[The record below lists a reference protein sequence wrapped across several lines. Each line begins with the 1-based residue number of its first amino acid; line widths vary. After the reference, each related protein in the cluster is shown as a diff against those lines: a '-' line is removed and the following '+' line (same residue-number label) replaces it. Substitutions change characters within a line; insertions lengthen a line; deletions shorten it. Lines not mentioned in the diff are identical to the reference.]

1 MATLRELIIKISANS
16 QSFQSEIQRAS
27 RMGSEY
33 YRTLQNGGRQAAA
46 VAREQRR
53 ALAELNSQLTE
64 IRASAAGTAGVFAGA
79 FATGHLISL
88 ADEWSSVN
96 ARLKQASQSSDEFS
110 SSQKVLMDI
119 SQRTGTAF
127 SDNAALFARSA
138 ASMREYGYSADDVLK
153 VTEAIST
160 GLKISGAS
168 TAEAGS
174 VITQFS
180 QALAQGVLR
189 GEEFNSVNES
199 GDRIVRALAAGM
211 GVARKDLKAMADDGK
226 LTADKVVPALIS
238 QLGVLRDEYAAMPE
252 TVSDGITKVENAFM
266 AWVGGANEA
275 SGATKTLSGV
285 LNGVAGNIDN
295 VATAAGAL
303 VAVGVARY
311 FGNMA
316 SGAVSA
322 TAGLVTAARNEV
334 ALAEAQLRGTQIATA
349 RARAAVYRAQQAV
362 AAARGTE
369 MQIAAEARLA
379 ATQERLNRNIA
390 ARTAA
395 QNALNSTTAV
405 GSRLMTGALGLVG
418 GVPGLVMLGAAAWY
432 TLYQNQE
439 PARESARQ
447 YALTIDEI
455 AHKTPSM
462 SLPEASDNEGRTRAA
477 LAEQNRLIDEQA
489 SRVKSLQEKIAG
501 YQYVLANPGWTTGDG
516 FMINHLTSV
525 QEKIAGYQYVLAN
538 PGWTTGD
545 GFMINHLTSV
555 KTVTEG
561 LSQATEQLAVE
572 QSRLAQMQEKAQSI
586 QDVLAGLE
594 DRRVALIRQ
603 QAAEQNKV
611 YQSMLVMNGQ
621 HTEFNRL
628 LGLGNELLQQRQG
641 LVNVPLRLPQ
651 ATLDDKQQSALTK
664 TERELALS
672 RLKGEEKERARLG
685 YAADDLGFV
694 GDSYQEARQRYI
706 SNALE
711 AWRNNEANKPKSR
724 GGKSET
730 EKAEDSF
737 SRLLKQQKEQL
748 ALAGQNTELAKLK
761 YQTAQGELKTLTEMQ
776 KQELLRNAALIDQQ
790 KIREQLRSREET
802 LKNDNVA
809 ARASN
814 EAELLGYGQGERARE
829 RMRELQQIRDSFR
842 QKDADLQS
850 QYQTGDISED
860 FYRQARAQNAQY
872 LSERLKDQAAF
883 YAESD
888 AQRADWQKGLQEGL
902 SNWVDNASDYAS
914 QAAQLATE
922 GISGLVNNITE
933 MLNGNKVEWRNWA
946 SSVLQE
952 ISKVLMNAAIVNGI
966 KTAAN
971 GMSGAGG
978 FIGSIGDWLGG
989 AVANAK
995 GGVYTSANLSAYSN
1009 SIVDTPTYFAFA
1021 KGAGLMG
1028 EAGPEAIMPLTR
1040 AADGSLGVRAVGSMN
1055 GSAGLVYSP
1064 VYHIAIQN
1072 DGANGQIGA
1081 EAAGSL
1087 VQLID
1092 QRVQAVM
1099 LSMRRD
1105 GGMLSG

>member
-1 MATLRELIIKISANS
+1 
-16 QSFQSEIQRAS
+16 
-27 RMGSEY
+27 
-33 YRTLQNGGRQAAA
+33 
-46 VAREQRR
+46 
-53 ALAELNSQLTE
+53 
-64 IRASAAGTAGVFAGA
+64 
-79 FATGHLISL
+79 
-88 ADEWSSVN
+88 
-96 ARLKQASQSSDEFS
+96 
-110 SSQKVLMDI
+110 
-119 SQRTGTAF
+119 
-127 SDNAALFARSA
+127 
-138 ASMREYGYSADDVLK
+138 
-153 VTEAIST
+153 
-160 GLKISGAS
+160 
-168 TAEAGS
+168 
-174 VITQFS
+174 
-180 QALAQGVLR
+180 
-189 GEEFNSVNES
+189 
-199 GDRIVRALAAGM
+199 
-211 GVARKDLKAMADDGK
+211 
-226 LTADKVVPALIS
+226 
-238 QLGVLRDEYAAMPE
+238 
-252 TVSDGITKVENAFM
+252 
-266 AWVGGANEA
+266 
-275 SGATKTLSGV
+275 
-285 LNGVAGNIDN
+285 
-295 VATAAGAL
+295 
-303 VAVGVARY
+303 
-311 FGNMA
+311 MA
-316 SGAVSA
+316 SGAMSA

-334 ALAEAQLRGTQIATA
+334 ALAEAQFRGTQIATA

-390 ARTAA
+390 ARSAA

-405 GSRLMTGALGLVG
+405 GSRLMSGALGLVG

-439 PARESARQ
+439 QARESARQ

-477 LAEQNRLIDEQA
+477 LTEQNRLIDEQA
-489 SRVKSLQEKIAG
+489 SRVKSL
-501 YQYVLANPGWTTGDG
+501 
-516 FMINHLTSV
+516 
-525 QEKIAGYQYVLAN
+525 
-538 PGWTTGD
+538 
-545 GFMINHLTSV
+545 
-555 KTVTEG
+555 
-561 LSQATEQLAVE
+561 
-572 QSRLAQMQEKAQSI
+572 QEKAQSI

-672 RLKGEEKERARLG
+672 RLKGEEKERVRLG

-694 GDSYQEARQRYI
+694 GDPYQEARQRYI

-748 ALAGQNTELAKLK
+748 ALVGQNTELAKLK
-761 YQTAQGELKTLTEMQ
+761 YQTALGELKTLTEMQ
-776 KQELLRNAALIDQQ
+776 KQELLRNATLIDQQ

-802 LKNDNVA
+802 LKNENAA

-814 EAELLGYGQGERARE
+814 DAELLGYGQGERARE

-860 FYRQARAQNAQY
+860 FYRQALAQNAQY
-872 LSERLKDQAAF
+872 LSERLKDQAVF

-888 AQRADWQKGLQEGL
+888 VQRADWQKGLQEGF

-922 GISGLVNNITE
+922 GISGMVNNITE
-933 MLNGNKVEWRNWA
+933 MLNGNKVEWRSWA

-978 FIGSIGDWLGG
+978 FLGSIGDWLGG

-1072 DGANGQIGA
+1072 DGANGQIGP

>member
-46 VAREQRR
+46 AAREQRR

-64 IRASAAGTAGVFAGA
+64 IRASAVGMAGAFAGA
-79 FATGHLISL
+79 FASGHLISL

-138 ASMREYGYSADDVLK
+138 ASMREYGYSAGDVLK

-238 QLGVLRDEYAAMPE
+238 QLGILRDEYAAMPE
-252 TVSDGITKVENAFM
+252 TVSSSITKVENAFM

-275 SGATKTLSGV
+275 SGVTKTLSGM
-285 LNGVAGNIDN
+285 LNGVAGQIDN
-295 VATAAGAL
+295 VATAVGAL

-316 SGAVSA
+316 SGAMSA

-334 ALAEAQLRGTQIATA
+334 ALAEAQFRGTQIATA

-390 ARTAA
+390 ARSAA

-405 GSRLMTGALGLVG
+405 GSRLMSGALGLVG

-439 PARESARQ
+439 QARESARQ

-477 LAEQNRLIDEQA
+477 LTEQNRLIDEQA
-489 SRVKSLQEKIAG
+489 SRVKSL
-501 YQYVLANPGWTTGDG
+501 
-516 FMINHLTSV
+516 
-525 QEKIAGYQYVLAN
+525 
-538 PGWTTGD
+538 
-545 GFMINHLTSV
+545 
-555 KTVTEG
+555 
-561 LSQATEQLAVE
+561 
-572 QSRLAQMQEKAQSI
+572 QEKAQSI

-672 RLKGEEKERARLG
+672 RLKGEEKERVRLG

-694 GDSYQEARQRYI
+694 GDPYQEARQRYI

-748 ALAGQNTELAKLK
+748 ALVGQNTELAKLK
-761 YQTAQGELKTLTEMQ
+761 YQTALGELKTLTEMQ
-776 KQELLRNAALIDQQ
+776 KQELLRNATLIDQQ

-802 LKNDNVA
+802 LKNENAA

-814 EAELLGYGQGERARE
+814 DAELLGYGQGERARE

-860 FYRQARAQNAQY
+860 FYRQALAQNAQY
-872 LSERLKDQAAF
+872 LSERLKDQAVF

-888 AQRADWQKGLQEGL
+888 VQRADWQKGLQEGF

-922 GISGLVNNITE
+922 GISGMVNNITE
-933 MLNGNKVEWRNWA
+933 MLNGNKVEWRSWA

-978 FIGSIGDWLGG
+978 FLGSIGDWLGG

-1072 DGANGQIGA
+1072 DGANGQIGP

>member
-46 VAREQRR
+46 AAREQRR

-64 IRASAAGTAGVFAGA
+64 IRGSAVGMAGAFAGA
-79 FATGHLISL
+79 FASGHLISL

-138 ASMREYGYSADDVLK
+138 ASMREYGYSAGDVLK

-238 QLGVLRDEYAAMPE
+238 QLGILRDEYAAMPE
-252 TVSDGITKVENAFM
+252 TVSSSITKVENAFM

-275 SGATKTLSGV
+275 SGVTKTLSGM
-285 LNGVAGNIDN
+285 LNGVAGQIDN
-295 VATAAGAL
+295 VATAVGAL

-316 SGAVSA
+316 SGAMSA

-334 ALAEAQLRGTQIATA
+334 ALAEAQFRGTQIATA

-405 GSRLMTGALGLVG
+405 GSRLMSGALGLVG

-439 PARESARQ
+439 QARESARQ

-477 LAEQNRLIDEQA
+477 LTEQNRLIDEQA
-489 SRVKSLQEKIAG
+489 SRVKSL
-501 YQYVLANPGWTTGDG
+501 
-516 FMINHLTSV
+516 
-525 QEKIAGYQYVLAN
+525 
-538 PGWTTGD
+538 
-545 GFMINHLTSV
+545 
-555 KTVTEG
+555 
-561 LSQATEQLAVE
+561 
-572 QSRLAQMQEKAQSI
+572 QEKAQSI

-672 RLKGEEKERARLG
+672 RLKGEEKERVRLG

-694 GDSYQEARQRYI
+694 GDPYQEARQRYI

-748 ALAGQNTELAKLK
+748 ALVGQNTELAKLK
-761 YQTAQGELKTLTEMQ
+761 YQTALGELKTLTEMQ
-776 KQELLRNAALIDQQ
+776 KQELLRNATLIDQQ

-802 LKNDNVA
+802 LKNENAA

-814 EAELLGYGQGERARE
+814 DAELLGYGQGERARE

-860 FYRQARAQNAQY
+860 FYRQALAQNAQY
-872 LSERLKDQAAF
+872 LSERLKDQAVF

-888 AQRADWQKGLQEGL
+888 VQRADWQKGLQEGF

-922 GISGLVNNITE
+922 GISGMVNNITE
-933 MLNGNKVEWRNWA
+933 MLNGNKVEWRSWA

-978 FIGSIGDWLGG
+978 FLGSIGDWLGG

-1072 DGANGQIGA
+1072 DGANGQIGP

>member
-1 MATLRELIIKISANS
+1 LRELIIKISANS

-46 VAREQRR
+46 AAREQRR
-53 ALAELNSQLTE
+53 ALAELHSQLTE
-64 IRASAAGTAGVFAGA
+64 IRASAVGMTGAFAGA

-96 ARLKQASQSSDEFS
+96 ARLKQASQSSDEFA

-238 QLGVLRDEYAAMPE
+238 QLGILRDEYAAMPE
-252 TVSDGITKVENAFM
+252 TVSSSITKVENAFM

-275 SGATKTLSGV
+275 SGVTKTLSGM
-285 LNGVAGNIDN
+285 LNGVAGQIDN
-295 VATAAGAL
+295 VATAVGAL

-316 SGAVSA
+316 SGAMSA

-334 ALAEAQLRGTQIATA
+334 ALAEAQFRGTQIATA

-390 ARTAA
+390 ARSAA

-405 GSRLMTGALGLVG
+405 GSRLMSGALGLVG

-439 PARESARQ
+439 QARESARQ

-477 LAEQNRLIDEQA
+477 LTEQNRLIDEQA
-489 SRVKSLQEKIAG
+489 SRVKSL
-501 YQYVLANPGWTTGDG
+501 
-516 FMINHLTSV
+516 
-525 QEKIAGYQYVLAN
+525 
-538 PGWTTGD
+538 
-545 GFMINHLTSV
+545 
-555 KTVTEG
+555 
-561 LSQATEQLAVE
+561 
-572 QSRLAQMQEKAQSI
+572 QEKAQSI

-672 RLKGEEKERARLG
+672 RLKGEEKERVRLG

-694 GDSYQEARQRYI
+694 GDPYQEARQRYI

-748 ALAGQNTELAKLK
+748 ALVGQNTELAKLK
-761 YQTAQGELKTLTEMQ
+761 YQTALGELKTLTEMQ
-776 KQELLRNAALIDQQ
+776 KQELLRNATLIDQQ

-802 LKNDNVA
+802 LKNENAA

-814 EAELLGYGQGERARE
+814 DAELLGYGQGERARE

-860 FYRQARAQNAQY
+860 FYRQALAQNAQY
-872 LSERLKDQAAF
+872 LSERLKDQAVF

-888 AQRADWQKGLQEGL
+888 VQRADWQKGLQEGF

-922 GISGLVNNITE
+922 GISGMVNNITE
-933 MLNGNKVEWRNWA
+933 MLNGNKVEWRSWA

-978 FIGSIGDWLGG
+978 FLGSIGDWLGG

-1072 DGANGQIGA
+1072 DGANGQIGP

>member
-1 MATLRELIIKISANS
+1 M
-16 QSFQSEIQRAS
+16 
-27 RMGSEY
+27 
-33 YRTLQNGGRQAAA
+33 
-46 VAREQRR
+46 
-53 ALAELNSQLTE
+53 
-64 IRASAAGTAGVFAGA
+64 
-79 FATGHLISL
+79 
-88 ADEWSSVN
+88 
-96 ARLKQASQSSDEFS
+96 
-110 SSQKVLMDI
+110 
-119 SQRTGTAF
+119 
-127 SDNAALFARSA
+127 
-138 ASMREYGYSADDVLK
+138 
-153 VTEAIST
+153 
-160 GLKISGAS
+160 
-168 TAEAGS
+168 
-174 VITQFS
+174 
-180 QALAQGVLR
+180 
-189 GEEFNSVNES
+189 
-199 GDRIVRALAAGM
+199 
-211 GVARKDLKAMADDGK
+211 
-226 LTADKVVPALIS
+226 
-238 QLGVLRDEYAAMPE
+238 
-252 TVSDGITKVENAFM
+252 
-266 AWVGGANEA
+266 
-275 SGATKTLSGV
+275 
-285 LNGVAGNIDN
+285 
-295 VATAAGAL
+295 
-303 VAVGVARY
+303 
-311 FGNMA
+311 
-316 SGAVSA
+316 SA

-334 ALAEAQLRGTQIATA
+334 ALAEAQFRGTQIATA

-390 ARTAA
+390 ARSAA

-405 GSRLMTGALGLVG
+405 GSRLMSGALGLVG

-439 PARESARQ
+439 QARESARQ

-477 LAEQNRLIDEQA
+477 LTEQNRLIDEQA
-489 SRVKSLQEKIAG
+489 SRVKSL
-501 YQYVLANPGWTTGDG
+501 
-516 FMINHLTSV
+516 
-525 QEKIAGYQYVLAN
+525 
-538 PGWTTGD
+538 
-545 GFMINHLTSV
+545 
-555 KTVTEG
+555 
-561 LSQATEQLAVE
+561 
-572 QSRLAQMQEKAQSI
+572 QEKAQSI

-672 RLKGEEKERARLG
+672 RLKGEEKERVRLG

-694 GDSYQEARQRYI
+694 GDPYQEARQRYI

-711 AWRNNEANKPKSR
+711 AWRNNEVNKPKSR

-761 YQTAQGELKTLTEMQ
+761 YQTALGELKTLSEIQ

-790 KIREQLRSREET
+790 KIREQLRYREET

-814 EAELLGYGQGERARE
+814 ESELLGYGQGERARE

-860 FYRQARAQNAQY
+860 FYRQALAQNAQY
-872 LSERLKDQAAF
+872 LSERLKDQAVF

-888 AQRADWQKGLQEGL
+888 VQRADWQKGLQEGF

-922 GISGLVNNITE
+922 GISGMVNNITE
-933 MLNGNKVEWRNWA
+933 MLNGNKVEWRSWA

-978 FIGSIGDWLGG
+978 FLGSIGDWLGG

-1072 DGANGQIGA
+1072 DGANGQIGP

>member
-46 VAREQRR
+46 AARDQRR

-64 IRASAAGTAGVFAGA
+64 IRGSAVGMAGAFAGA

-211 GVARKDLKAMADDGK
+211 GVARKDLKAMADDGQ

-238 QLGVLRDEYAAMPE
+238 QLEVLRDEYAAMPE

-275 SGATKTLSGV
+275 SGVTKTLSGV
-285 LNGVAGNIDN
+285 LNGVAGQIDN
-295 VATAAGAL
+295 VATAVGAL

-316 SGAVSA
+316 SGAMSA

-334 ALAEAQLRGTQIATA
+334 ALAEAQFRGTQIATA

-390 ARTAA
+390 ARSAA

-405 GSRLMTGALGLVG
+405 GSRLMSGALGLVG

-439 PARESARQ
+439 QARESARQ

-477 LAEQNRLIDEQA
+477 LTEQNRLIDEQA
-489 SRVKSLQEKIAG
+489 SRVKSL
-501 YQYVLANPGWTTGDG
+501 
-516 FMINHLTSV
+516 
-525 QEKIAGYQYVLAN
+525 
-538 PGWTTGD
+538 
-545 GFMINHLTSV
+545 
-555 KTVTEG
+555 
-561 LSQATEQLAVE
+561 
-572 QSRLAQMQEKAQSI
+572 QEKAQSI

-737 SRLLKQQKEQL
+737 SRLLKQQKAQL
-748 ALAGQNTELAKLK
+748 ALVGQNTELAKLK
-761 YQTAQGELKTLTEMQ
+761 YQTAQGELKTLTEIQ

-802 LKNDNVA
+802 LKNENAA

-814 EAELLGYGQGERARE
+814 DAELLGYGQGERARE

-860 FYRQARAQNAQY
+860 FYRQALAQNAQY
-872 LSERLKDQAAF
+872 LSERLKDQETF

-888 AQRADWQKGLQEGL
+888 AQRADWQKGLQEGF

-922 GISGLVNNITE
+922 GISGMVNNITE
-933 MLNGNKVEWRNWA
+933 MLNGNKVEWRSWA

-978 FIGSIGDWLGG
+978 FLGSIGDWLGG

-1072 DGANGQIGA
+1072 DGTNGQIGP

>member
-46 VAREQRR
+46 VARGQRR

-64 IRASAAGTAGVFAGA
+64 IRASAAGTAGAFAGA

-138 ASMREYGYSADDVLK
+138 ASMREYGYSAGDVLK

-316 SGAVSA
+316 AGVGKATTELIAAKSG
-322 TAGLVTAARNEV
+322 TV
-334 ALAEAQLRGTQIATA
+334 ALAAAQAD
-349 RARAAVYRAQQAV
+349 AAVQVQRKAAADALAAERALQLAQAELALARNSSAEALATQNAVAKRRAMIVANAALVQSNQAV
-362 AAARGTE
+362 AASGKALENATSVTG
-369 MQIAAEARLA
+369 MLKSGAASL
-379 ATQERLNRNIA
+379 L
-390 ARTAA
+390 
-395 QNALNSTTAV
+395 S
-405 GSRLMTGALGLVG
+405 LVG
-418 GVPGLVMLGAAAWY
+418 GIPGLLMLGAGAWY
-432 TLYQNQE
+432 TVYQNQE
-439 PARESARQ
+439 QARESARQ
-447 YALTIDEI
+447 YASTIDEI
-455 AHKTPSM
+455 RAKVSGMT
-462 SLPEASDNEGRTRAA
+462 LPELADNEGKTREA
-477 LAEQNRLIDEQA
+477 LEEQNRLIAEQESKVRGLKTQIA
-489 SRVKSLQEKIAG
+489 DYQRWLQENPQGGSGAEIITHG
-501 YQYVLANPGWTTGDG
+501 LAEATGR
-516 FMINHLTSV
+516 
-525 QEKIAGYQYVLAN
+525 
-538 PGWTTGD
+538 
-545 GFMINHLTSV
+545 
-555 KTVTEG
+555 
-561 LSQATEQLAVE
+561 LAVE
-572 QSRLAQMQEKAQSI
+572 QSRLTQIQEKAKSVQEA
-586 QDVLAGLE
+586 LASLE
-594 DRRVALIRQ
+594 YNRVARIREE
-603 QAAEQNKV
+603 AAEQNRA
-611 YQSMLVMNGQ
+611 YQALLQMNVQ

-888 AQRADWQKGLQEGL
+888 AQRADWQKGLQEGF

-922 GISGLVNNITE
+922 GISGMVNNITE

-1072 DGANGQIGA
+1072 DGANGQIGP

>member
-1 MATLRELIIKISANS
+1 
-16 QSFQSEIQRAS
+16 
-27 RMGSEY
+27 
-33 YRTLQNGGRQAAA
+33 
-46 VAREQRR
+46 
-53 ALAELNSQLTE
+53 
-64 IRASAAGTAGVFAGA
+64 
-79 FATGHLISL
+79 
-88 ADEWSSVN
+88 
-96 ARLKQASQSSDEFS
+96 
-110 SSQKVLMDI
+110 
-119 SQRTGTAF
+119 
-127 SDNAALFARSA
+127 
-138 ASMREYGYSADDVLK
+138 
-153 VTEAIST
+153 
-160 GLKISGAS
+160 
-168 TAEAGS
+168 
-174 VITQFS
+174 
-180 QALAQGVLR
+180 
-189 GEEFNSVNES
+189 
-199 GDRIVRALAAGM
+199 
-211 GVARKDLKAMADDGK
+211 
-226 LTADKVVPALIS
+226 
-238 QLGVLRDEYAAMPE
+238 
-252 TVSDGITKVENAFM
+252 
-266 AWVGGANEA
+266 
-275 SGATKTLSGV
+275 
-285 LNGVAGNIDN
+285 
-295 VATAAGAL
+295 
-303 VAVGVARY
+303 
-311 FGNMA
+311 
-316 SGAVSA
+316 

-334 ALAEAQLRGTQIATA
+334 ALAEAQFRGTQIATA

-390 ARTAA
+390 ARSAA

-405 GSRLMTGALGLVG
+405 GSRLMSGALGLVG

-439 PARESARQ
+439 QARESARQ

-477 LAEQNRLIDEQA
+477 LTEQNRLIDEQA
-489 SRVKSLQEKIAG
+489 SRVKSL
-501 YQYVLANPGWTTGDG
+501 
-516 FMINHLTSV
+516 
-525 QEKIAGYQYVLAN
+525 
-538 PGWTTGD
+538 
-545 GFMINHLTSV
+545 
-555 KTVTEG
+555 
-561 LSQATEQLAVE
+561 
-572 QSRLAQMQEKAQSI
+572 QEKAQSI

-672 RLKGEEKERARLG
+672 RLKGEEKERVRLG

-694 GDSYQEARQRYI
+694 GDPYQEARQRYI

-748 ALAGQNTELAKLK
+748 ALVGQNTELAKLK
-761 YQTAQGELKTLTEMQ
+761 YQTALGELKTLTEMQ
-776 KQELLRNAALIDQQ
+776 KQELLRNATLIDQQ

-802 LKNDNVA
+802 LKNENAA

-814 EAELLGYGQGERARE
+814 DAELLGYGQGERARE

-860 FYRQARAQNAQY
+860 FYRQALAQNAQY
-872 LSERLKDQAAF
+872 LSERLKDQAVF

-888 AQRADWQKGLQEGL
+888 VQRADWQKGLQEGF

-922 GISGLVNNITE
+922 GISGMVNNITE
-933 MLNGNKVEWRNWA
+933 MLNGNKVEWRSWA

-978 FIGSIGDWLGG
+978 FLGSIGDWLGG

-1064 VYHIAIQN
+1064 VYH
-1072 DGANGQIGA
+1072 
-1081 EAAGSL
+1081 
-1087 VQLID
+1087 
-1092 QRVQAVM
+1092 
-1099 LSMRRD
+1099 
-1105 GGMLSG
+1105 

>member
-46 VAREQRR
+46 AARDQRR

-64 IRASAAGTAGVFAGA
+64 IRGSAVGMAGAFAGA

-211 GVARKDLKAMADDGK
+211 GVARKDLKAMADDGQ

-238 QLGVLRDEYAAMPE
+238 QLEVLRDEYAAMPE

-275 SGATKTLSGV
+275 SGVTKTLSGV
-285 LNGVAGNIDN
+285 LNGVAGQIDN
-295 VATAAGAL
+295 VATAVGAL

-316 SGAVSA
+316 SGAMSA

-334 ALAEAQLRGTQIATA
+334 ALAEAQFRGTQIATA

-390 ARTAA
+390 ARSAA

-405 GSRLMTGALGLVG
+405 GSRLMSGALGLVG

-439 PARESARQ
+439 QARESARQ

-477 LAEQNRLIDEQA
+477 LTEQNRLIDEQA
-489 SRVKSLQEKIAG
+489 SRVKSL
-501 YQYVLANPGWTTGDG
+501 
-516 FMINHLTSV
+516 
-525 QEKIAGYQYVLAN
+525 
-538 PGWTTGD
+538 
-545 GFMINHLTSV
+545 
-555 KTVTEG
+555 
-561 LSQATEQLAVE
+561 
-572 QSRLAQMQEKAQSI
+572 QEKAQSI

-737 SRLLKQQKEQL
+737 SRLLKQQKAQL

-761 YQTAQGELKTLTEMQ
+761 YQTAQGELKTLTEIQ

-790 KIREQLRSREET
+790 KIREQL
-802 LKNDNVA
+802 
-809 ARASN
+809 
-814 EAELLGYGQGERARE
+814 
-829 RMRELQQIRDSFR
+829 
-842 QKDADLQS
+842 
-850 QYQTGDISED
+850 
-860 FYRQARAQNAQY
+860 
-872 LSERLKDQAAF
+872 
-883 YAESD
+883 
-888 AQRADWQKGLQEGL
+888 
-902 SNWVDNASDYAS
+902 
-914 QAAQLATE
+914 
-922 GISGLVNNITE
+922 
-933 MLNGNKVEWRNWA
+933 
-946 SSVLQE
+946 
-952 ISKVLMNAAIVNGI
+952 
-966 KTAAN
+966 
-971 GMSGAGG
+971 
-978 FIGSIGDWLGG
+978 
-989 AVANAK
+989 
-995 GGVYTSANLSAYSN
+995 
-1009 SIVDTPTYFAFA
+1009 
-1021 KGAGLMG
+1021 
-1028 EAGPEAIMPLTR
+1028 
-1040 AADGSLGVRAVGSMN
+1040 
-1055 GSAGLVYSP
+1055 
-1064 VYHIAIQN
+1064 
-1072 DGANGQIGA
+1072 
-1081 EAAGSL
+1081 
-1087 VQLID
+1087 
-1092 QRVQAVM
+1092 
-1099 LSMRRD
+1099 
-1105 GGMLSG
+1105 

>member
-46 VAREQRR
+46 AARDQRR

-64 IRASAAGTAGVFAGA
+64 IRGSAVGMAGAFAGA

-211 GVARKDLKAMADDGK
+211 GVARKDLKAMADDGQ

-238 QLGVLRDEYAAMPE
+238 QLEVLRDEYAAMPE

-275 SGATKTLSGV
+275 SGVTKTLSGV
-285 LNGVAGNIDN
+285 LNGVAGQIDN
-295 VATAAGAL
+295 VATAVGAL

-316 SGAVSA
+316 SGAMSA

-334 ALAEAQLRGTQIATA
+334 ALAEAQFRGTQIATA

-390 ARTAA
+390 ARSAA

-405 GSRLMTGALGLVG
+405 GSRLMSGALGLVG

-439 PARESARQ
+439 QARESARQ

-477 LAEQNRLIDEQA
+477 LTEQNRLIDEQA
-489 SRVKSLQEKIAG
+489 SRVKSL
-501 YQYVLANPGWTTGDG
+501 
-516 FMINHLTSV
+516 
-525 QEKIAGYQYVLAN
+525 
-538 PGWTTGD
+538 
-545 GFMINHLTSV
+545 
-555 KTVTEG
+555 
-561 LSQATEQLAVE
+561 
-572 QSRLAQMQEKAQSI
+572 QEKAQSI

-672 RLKGEEKERARLG
+672 RLKGEEKERVRLG

-694 GDSYQEARQRYI
+694 GDPYQEARQRYI

-748 ALAGQNTELAKLK
+748 ALVGQNTELAKLK
-761 YQTAQGELKTLTEMQ
+761 YQTALGELKTLTEMQ
-776 KQELLRNAALIDQQ
+776 KQELLRNATLIDQQ

-802 LKNDNVA
+802 LKNENAA

-814 EAELLGYGQGERARE
+814 DAELLGYGQGERARE

-860 FYRQARAQNAQY
+860 FYRQA
-872 LSERLKDQAAF
+872 
-883 YAESD
+883 
-888 AQRADWQKGLQEGL
+888 
-902 SNWVDNASDYAS
+902 
-914 QAAQLATE
+914 
-922 GISGLVNNITE
+922 
-933 MLNGNKVEWRNWA
+933 
-946 SSVLQE
+946 
-952 ISKVLMNAAIVNGI
+952 
-966 KTAAN
+966 
-971 GMSGAGG
+971 
-978 FIGSIGDWLGG
+978 
-989 AVANAK
+989 
-995 GGVYTSANLSAYSN
+995 
-1009 SIVDTPTYFAFA
+1009 
-1021 KGAGLMG
+1021 
-1028 EAGPEAIMPLTR
+1028 
-1040 AADGSLGVRAVGSMN
+1040 
-1055 GSAGLVYSP
+1055 
-1064 VYHIAIQN
+1064 
-1072 DGANGQIGA
+1072 
-1081 EAAGSL
+1081 
-1087 VQLID
+1087 
-1092 QRVQAVM
+1092 
-1099 LSMRRD
+1099 
-1105 GGMLSG
+1105 

>member
-46 VAREQRR
+46 AAREQRR

-64 IRASAAGTAGVFAGA
+64 IRGSAVGMAGAFAGA

-138 ASMREYGYSADDVLK
+138 ASMREYGYSAGDVLK

-199 GDRIVRALAAGM
+199 GDRIIRALAAGM

-316 SGAVSA
+316 AGVGKATTELIAAKSG
-322 TAGLVTAARNEV
+322 TV
-334 ALAEAQLRGTQIATA
+334 ALAAAQAD
-349 RARAAVYRAQQAV
+349 AAVQVQRKAAADALAAERAWQLAQAELALARNSSAEALATQNAVAKRRAMIVANAALVQSNQAV
-362 AAARGTE
+362 AASRKALENATSVTG
-369 MQIAAEARLA
+369 MLKSGAASL
-379 ATQERLNRNIA
+379 L
-390 ARTAA
+390 
-395 QNALNSTTAV
+395 S
-405 GSRLMTGALGLVG
+405 LVG
-418 GVPGLVMLGAAAWY
+418 GIPGLLMLGAGAWY
-432 TLYQNQE
+432 TVYQNQE
-439 PARESARQ
+439 QARESARQ
-447 YALTIDEI
+447 YASTIDEI
-455 AHKTPSM
+455 RAKVPGMTF
-462 SLPEASDNEGRTRAA
+462 PELADNEGKTREA
-477 LAEQNRLIDEQA
+477 LEEQNRLIAEQESKVRGLKTQIA
-489 SRVKSLQEKIAG
+489 DYQRWLQENPQGGSGVEIITHG
-501 YQYVLANPGWTTGDG
+501 LAEATG
-516 FMINHLTSV
+516 
-525 QEKIAGYQYVLAN
+525 K
-538 PGWTTGD
+538 
-545 GFMINHLTSV
+545 
-555 KTVTEG
+555 
-561 LSQATEQLAVE
+561 LAVE
-572 QSRLAQMQEKAQSI
+572 QSRLTQMQEKAKSVQEA
-586 QDVLAGLE
+586 LASLE
-594 DRRVALIRQ
+594 YNRVARIREE
-603 QAAEQNKV
+603 AAEQNRA
-611 YQSMLVMNGQ
+611 YQALLQMNVQ

-672 RLKGEEKERARLG
+672 RLKGEEKERVRLG

-694 GDSYQEARQRYI
+694 GDPYQEARQRYI

-748 ALAGQNTELAKLK
+748 ALVGQNTELAKLK

-802 LKNDNVA
+802 LKNENAA

-814 EAELLGYGQGERARE
+814 DAELLGYGQGERARE

-860 FYRQARAQNAQY
+860 FYRQALAQNAQY
-872 LSERLKDQAAF
+872 LSERLKEQEAF

-888 AQRADWQKGLQEGL
+888 AQRADWQKGLQEGF

-922 GISGLVNNITE
+922 GISGMVNNITE
-933 MLNGNKVEWRNWA
+933 MLNGNKVEWRSWA

-978 FIGSIGDWLGG
+978 FLGSIGDWLGG

-1021 KGAGLMG
+1021 KRAGLMG

-1072 DGANGQIGA
+1072 DGTNGQIGP

>member
-1 MATLRELIIKISANS
+1 M
-16 QSFQSEIQRAS
+16 
-27 RMGSEY
+27 
-33 YRTLQNGGRQAAA
+33 
-46 VAREQRR
+46 
-53 ALAELNSQLTE
+53 
-64 IRASAAGTAGVFAGA
+64 
-79 FATGHLISL
+79 
-88 ADEWSSVN
+88 
-96 ARLKQASQSSDEFS
+96 
-110 SSQKVLMDI
+110 
-119 SQRTGTAF
+119 
-127 SDNAALFARSA
+127 
-138 ASMREYGYSADDVLK
+138 
-153 VTEAIST
+153 
-160 GLKISGAS
+160 
-168 TAEAGS
+168 
-174 VITQFS
+174 
-180 QALAQGVLR
+180 
-189 GEEFNSVNES
+189 
-199 GDRIVRALAAGM
+199 
-211 GVARKDLKAMADDGK
+211 
-226 LTADKVVPALIS
+226 
-238 QLGVLRDEYAAMPE
+238 
-252 TVSDGITKVENAFM
+252 
-266 AWVGGANEA
+266 
-275 SGATKTLSGV
+275 
-285 LNGVAGNIDN
+285 
-295 VATAAGAL
+295 
-303 VAVGVARY
+303 
-311 FGNMA
+311 
-316 SGAVSA
+316 SA

-334 ALAEAQLRGTQIATA
+334 ALAEAQFRGTQIATA

-390 ARTAA
+390 ARSAA

-405 GSRLMTGALGLVG
+405 GSRLMSGALGLVG

-439 PARESARQ
+439 QARESARQ

-477 LAEQNRLIDEQA
+477 LTEQNRLIDEQA
-489 SRVKSLQEKIAG
+489 SRVKSL
-501 YQYVLANPGWTTGDG
+501 
-516 FMINHLTSV
+516 
-525 QEKIAGYQYVLAN
+525 
-538 PGWTTGD
+538 
-545 GFMINHLTSV
+545 
-555 KTVTEG
+555 
-561 LSQATEQLAVE
+561 
-572 QSRLAQMQEKAQSI
+572 QEKAQSI

-737 SRLLKQQKEQL
+737 SRLLKQQKAQL

-761 YQTAQGELKTLTEMQ
+761 YQTAQGELKTLTEIQ

-802 LKNDNVA
+802 LKNENAA

-814 EAELLGYGQGERARE
+814 DAELLGYGQGERARE

-860 FYRQARAQNAQY
+860 FYRQALAQNAQY
-872 LSERLKDQAAF
+872 LSERLKDQETF

-888 AQRADWQKGLQEGL
+888 AQRADWQKGLQEGF

-922 GISGLVNNITE
+922 GISGMVNNITE
-933 MLNGNKVEWRNWA
+933 MLNGNKVEWRSWA

-978 FIGSIGDWLGG
+978 FLGSIGDWLGG

-1072 DGANGQIGA
+1072 DGTNG
-1081 EAAGSL
+1081 
-1087 VQLID
+1087 
-1092 QRVQAVM
+1092 
-1099 LSMRRD
+1099 
-1105 GGMLSG
+1105 

>member
-46 VAREQRR
+46 AAREQRR

-64 IRASAAGTAGVFAGA
+64 IRGSAVGMAGAFAGA
-79 FATGHLISL
+79 FASGHLISL

-96 ARLKQASQSSDEFS
+96 ARLKQASQSSDEFA

-138 ASMREYGYSADDVLK
+138 ASMREYGYSAGDVLK

-211 GVARKDLKAMADDGK
+211 GVARKDLKAMADDGQ

-238 QLGVLRDEYAAMPE
+238 QLEVLRDEYAAMPE

-275 SGATKTLSGV
+275 SGVTKTLSGV
-285 LNGVAGNIDN
+285 LNGVAGQIDN
-295 VATAAGAL
+295 VATAVGAL

-316 SGAVSA
+316 SGAMSA

-334 ALAEAQLRGTQIATA
+334 ALAEAQFRGTQIATA

-390 ARTAA
+390 ARSAA

-405 GSRLMTGALGLVG
+405 GSRLMSGALGLVG

-439 PARESARQ
+439 QARESARQ

-477 LAEQNRLIDEQA
+477 LTEQNRLIDEQA
-489 SRVKSLQEKIAG
+489 SRVKSL
-501 YQYVLANPGWTTGDG
+501 
-516 FMINHLTSV
+516 
-525 QEKIAGYQYVLAN
+525 
-538 PGWTTGD
+538 
-545 GFMINHLTSV
+545 
-555 KTVTEG
+555 
-561 LSQATEQLAVE
+561 
-572 QSRLAQMQEKAQSI
+572 QEKAQSI

-737 SRLLKQQKEQL
+737 SRLLKQQKAQL

-761 YQTAQGELKTLTEMQ
+761 YQTAQGELKTLTEIQ
-776 KQELLRNAALIDQQ
+776 KQELLRNA
-790 KIREQLRSREET
+790 
-802 LKNDNVA
+802 
-809 ARASN
+809 
-814 EAELLGYGQGERARE
+814 
-829 RMRELQQIRDSFR
+829 
-842 QKDADLQS
+842 
-850 QYQTGDISED
+850 
-860 FYRQARAQNAQY
+860 
-872 LSERLKDQAAF
+872 
-883 YAESD
+883 
-888 AQRADWQKGLQEGL
+888 
-902 SNWVDNASDYAS
+902 
-914 QAAQLATE
+914 
-922 GISGLVNNITE
+922 
-933 MLNGNKVEWRNWA
+933 
-946 SSVLQE
+946 
-952 ISKVLMNAAIVNGI
+952 
-966 KTAAN
+966 
-971 GMSGAGG
+971 
-978 FIGSIGDWLGG
+978 
-989 AVANAK
+989 
-995 GGVYTSANLSAYSN
+995 
-1009 SIVDTPTYFAFA
+1009 
-1021 KGAGLMG
+1021 
-1028 EAGPEAIMPLTR
+1028 
-1040 AADGSLGVRAVGSMN
+1040 
-1055 GSAGLVYSP
+1055 
-1064 VYHIAIQN
+1064 
-1072 DGANGQIGA
+1072 
-1081 EAAGSL
+1081 
-1087 VQLID
+1087 
-1092 QRVQAVM
+1092 
-1099 LSMRRD
+1099 
-1105 GGMLSG
+1105 

>member
-46 VAREQRR
+46 AAREQRR
-53 ALAELNSQLTE
+53 ALAELHSQLTE
-64 IRASAAGTAGVFAGA
+64 IRASAVGMTGAFAGA

-96 ARLKQASQSSDEFS
+96 ARLKQASQSSDEFA

-238 QLGVLRDEYAAMPE
+238 QLGILRDEYAAMPE
-252 TVSDGITKVENAFM
+252 TVSSSITKVENAFM

-275 SGATKTLSGV
+275 SGVTKTLSGM
-285 LNGVAGNIDN
+285 LNGVAGQIDN
-295 VATAAGAL
+295 VATAVGAL

-316 SGAVSA
+316 SGAMSA

-334 ALAEAQLRGTQIATA
+334 ALAEAQFRGTQIATA

-390 ARTAA
+390 ARSAA

-405 GSRLMTGALGLVG
+405 GSRLMSGALGLVG

-439 PARESARQ
+439 QARESARQ

-477 LAEQNRLIDEQA
+477 LTEQNRLIDEQA
-489 SRVKSLQEKIAG
+489 SRVKSL
-501 YQYVLANPGWTTGDG
+501 
-516 FMINHLTSV
+516 
-525 QEKIAGYQYVLAN
+525 
-538 PGWTTGD
+538 
-545 GFMINHLTSV
+545 
-555 KTVTEG
+555 
-561 LSQATEQLAVE
+561 
-572 QSRLAQMQEKAQSI
+572 QEKAQSI

-672 RLKGEEKERARLG
+672 RLKGEEKERVRLG

-694 GDSYQEARQRYI
+694 GDPYQEARQRYI

-748 ALAGQNTELAKLK
+748 ALVGQNTELAKLK
-761 YQTAQGELKTLTEMQ
+761 YQTALGELKTLTEMQ
-776 KQELLRNAALIDQQ
+776 KQELLRNATLIDQQ

-802 LKNDNVA
+802 LKNENAA

-814 EAELLGYGQGERARE
+814 DAELLGYGQGERARE

-860 FYRQARAQNAQY
+860 FYRQALAQNAQY
-872 LSERLKDQAAF
+872 LSERLKDQAVF

-888 AQRADWQKGLQEGL
+888 VQRADWQKGLQEGF

-922 GISGLVNNITE
+922 GISGMVNNITE
-933 MLNGNKVEWRNWA
+933 MLNGNKVEWRSWA

-978 FIGSIGDWLGG
+978 FLGSIGDWLGG

-1055 GSAGLVYSP
+1055 GSA
-1064 VYHIAIQN
+1064 
-1072 DGANGQIGA
+1072 
-1081 EAAGSL
+1081 
-1087 VQLID
+1087 
-1092 QRVQAVM
+1092 
-1099 LSMRRD
+1099 
-1105 GGMLSG
+1105 

>member
-1 MATLRELIIKISANS
+1 
-16 QSFQSEIQRAS
+16 
-27 RMGSEY
+27 
-33 YRTLQNGGRQAAA
+33 
-46 VAREQRR
+46 
-53 ALAELNSQLTE
+53 
-64 IRASAAGTAGVFAGA
+64 
-79 FATGHLISL
+79 
-88 ADEWSSVN
+88 SVN

-138 ASMREYGYSADDVLK
+138 ASMREYGYSAGDVLK

-238 QLGVLRDEYAAMPE
+238 QLGILRDEYAAMPE
-252 TVSDGITKVENAFM
+252 TVSSSITKVENAFM

-275 SGATKTLSGV
+275 SGVTKTLSGM
-285 LNGVAGNIDN
+285 LNGVAGQIDN
-295 VATAAGAL
+295 VATAVGAL

-316 SGAVSA
+316 SGAMSA

-334 ALAEAQLRGTQIATA
+334 ALAEAQFRGTQIATA

-390 ARTAA
+390 ARSAA

-405 GSRLMTGALGLVG
+405 GSRLMSGALGLVG

-439 PARESARQ
+439 QARESARQ

-477 LAEQNRLIDEQA
+477 LTEQNRLIDEQA
-489 SRVKSLQEKIAG
+489 SRVKSL
-501 YQYVLANPGWTTGDG
+501 
-516 FMINHLTSV
+516 
-525 QEKIAGYQYVLAN
+525 
-538 PGWTTGD
+538 
-545 GFMINHLTSV
+545 
-555 KTVTEG
+555 
-561 LSQATEQLAVE
+561 
-572 QSRLAQMQEKAQSI
+572 QEKAQSI

-672 RLKGEEKERARLG
+672 RLKGEEKERVRLG

-694 GDSYQEARQRYI
+694 GDPYQEARQRYI

-748 ALAGQNTELAKLK
+748 ALVGQNTELAKLK
-761 YQTAQGELKTLTEMQ
+761 YQTALGELKTLTEMQ
-776 KQELLRNAALIDQQ
+776 KQELLRNATLIDQQ

-802 LKNDNVA
+802 LKNENAA

-814 EAELLGYGQGERARE
+814 DAELLGYGQGERARE

-860 FYRQARAQNAQY
+860 FYRQALAQNAQY
-872 LSERLKDQAAF
+872 LSERLKDQAVF

-888 AQRADWQKGLQEGL
+888 VQRADWQKGLQEGF

-922 GISGLVNNITE
+922 GISGMVNNITE
-933 MLNGNKVEWRNWA
+933 MLNGNKVEWRSWA

-978 FIGSIGDWLGG
+978 FLGSIGDWLGG
-989 AVANAK
+989 AVANA
-995 GGVYTSANLSAYSN
+995 
-1009 SIVDTPTYFAFA
+1009 
-1021 KGAGLMG
+1021 
-1028 EAGPEAIMPLTR
+1028 
-1040 AADGSLGVRAVGSMN
+1040 
-1055 GSAGLVYSP
+1055 
-1064 VYHIAIQN
+1064 
-1072 DGANGQIGA
+1072 
-1081 EAAGSL
+1081 
-1087 VQLID
+1087 
-1092 QRVQAVM
+1092 
-1099 LSMRRD
+1099 
-1105 GGMLSG
+1105 

>member
-64 IRASAAGTAGVFAGA
+64 IRASAAGTAGAFAGA

-160 GLKISGAS
+160 GLKLSGAGV
-168 TAEAGS
+168 AESGS

-189 GEEFNSVNES
+189 GEEFNAVNEN
-199 GDRIVRALAAGM
+199 GDRVIRALAAGM

-238 QLGVLRDEYAAMPE
+238 QLGILRDEYAAMPE
-252 TVSDGITKVENAFM
+252 TVSGSITKVENAFM
-266 AWVGGANEA
+266 AWVGGVNEA
-275 SGATKTLSGV
+275 SGSTKTLSGV
-285 LNGVAGNIDN
+285 LNGVAGHIDA

-334 ALAEAQLRGTQIATA
+334 ALVEAQLRGTQIATA

-439 PARESARQ
+439 QARESARQ

-477 LAEQNRLIDEQA
+477 LTEQNRLIDEQA
-489 SRVKSLQEKIAG
+489 SRVKSL
-501 YQYVLANPGWTTGDG
+501 
-516 FMINHLTSV
+516 

-651 ATLDDKQQSALTK
+651 TTLDNKQQSALTK

-672 RLKGEEKERARLG
+672 RLKGEEKSVPGWGMRPMTSVLWG
-685 YAADDLGFV
+685 
-694 GDSYQEARQRYI
+694 
-706 SNALE
+706 
-711 AWRNNEANKPKSR
+711 
-724 GGKSET
+724 
-730 EKAEDSF
+730 
-737 SRLLKQQKEQL
+737 
-748 ALAGQNTELAKLK
+748 
-761 YQTAQGELKTLTEMQ
+761 
-776 KQELLRNAALIDQQ
+776 
-790 KIREQLRSREET
+790 IRIRR
-802 LKNDNVA
+802 
-809 ARASN
+809 
-814 EAELLGYGQGERARE
+814 
-829 RMRELQQIRDSFR
+829 RDSV
-842 QKDADLQS
+842 
-850 QYQTGDISED
+850 IS
-860 FYRQARAQNAQY
+860 
-872 LSERLKDQAAF
+872 
-883 YAESD
+883 
-888 AQRADWQKGLQEGL
+888 
-902 SNWVDNASDYAS
+902 
-914 QAAQLATE
+914 
-922 GISGLVNNITE
+922 
-933 MLNGNKVEWRNWA
+933 
-946 SSVLQE
+946 
-952 ISKVLMNAAIVNGI
+952 
-966 KTAAN
+966 
-971 GMSGAGG
+971 
-978 FIGSIGDWLGG
+978 
-989 AVANAK
+989 
-995 GGVYTSANLSAYSN
+995 
-1009 SIVDTPTYFAFA
+1009 
-1021 KGAGLMG
+1021 
-1028 EAGPEAIMPLTR
+1028 
-1040 AADGSLGVRAVGSMN
+1040 
-1055 GSAGLVYSP
+1055 
-1064 VYHIAIQN
+1064 
-1072 DGANGQIGA
+1072 
-1081 EAAGSL
+1081 
-1087 VQLID
+1087 
-1092 QRVQAVM
+1092 VM
-1099 LSMRRD
+1099 LWKPGVITRRTNLNP
-1105 GGMLSG
+1105 GVENQRRKKRKTVFPGY

>member
-1 MATLRELIIKISANS
+1 
-16 QSFQSEIQRAS
+16 
-27 RMGSEY
+27 
-33 YRTLQNGGRQAAA
+33 RQAAA
-46 VAREQRR
+46 AAREQRR

-64 IRASAAGTAGVFAGA
+64 IRGSAVGMAGAFAGA
-79 FATGHLISL
+79 FASGHLISL

-138 ASMREYGYSADDVLK
+138 ASMREYGYSAGDVLK

-238 QLGVLRDEYAAMPE
+238 QLGILRDEYAAMPE
-252 TVSDGITKVENAFM
+252 TVSSSITKVENAFM

-275 SGATKTLSGV
+275 SGVTKTLSGM
-285 LNGVAGNIDN
+285 LNGVAGQIDN
-295 VATAAGAL
+295 VATAVGAL

-316 SGAVSA
+316 SGAMSA

-334 ALAEAQLRGTQIATA
+334 ALAEAQFRGTQIATA

-390 ARTAA
+390 ARSAA

-405 GSRLMTGALGLVG
+405 GSRLMSGALGLVG

-439 PARESARQ
+439 QARESARQ

-477 LAEQNRLIDEQA
+477 LTEQNRLIDEQA
-489 SRVKSLQEKIAG
+489 SRVKSL
-501 YQYVLANPGWTTGDG
+501 
-516 FMINHLTSV
+516 
-525 QEKIAGYQYVLAN
+525 
-538 PGWTTGD
+538 
-545 GFMINHLTSV
+545 
-555 KTVTEG
+555 
-561 LSQATEQLAVE
+561 
-572 QSRLAQMQEKAQSI
+572 QEKAQSI

-672 RLKGEEKERARLG
+672 RLKGEEKERVRLG

-694 GDSYQEARQRYI
+694 GDPYQEARQRYI

-748 ALAGQNTELAKLK
+748 ALVGQNTELAKLK
-761 YQTAQGELKTLTEMQ
+761 YQTALGELKTLTEMQ
-776 KQELLRNAALIDQQ
+776 KQELLRNATLIDQQ

-802 LKNDNVA
+802 LKNENAA

-814 EAELLGYGQGERARE
+814 DAELLGYGQGERARE

-860 FYRQARAQNAQY
+860 FYRQALAQNAQY
-872 LSERLKDQAAF
+872 LSERLKDQAVF

-888 AQRADWQKGLQEGL
+888 VQRADWQKGLQEGF

-922 GISGLVNNITE
+922 GISGMVNNITE
-933 MLNGNKVEWRNWA
+933 MLNGNKVEWRSWA

-978 FIGSIGDWLGG
+978 FLGSIGDWLGG

-1072 DGANGQIGA
+1072 DGANGQIGP

>member
-46 VAREQRR
+46 AARDQRR

-64 IRASAAGTAGVFAGA
+64 IRGSAVGMAGAFAGA

-238 QLGVLRDEYAAMPE
+238 QLGILRDEYAAMPE
-252 TVSDGITKVENAFM
+252 TVSSSITKVENAFM

-275 SGATKTLSGV
+275 SGVTKTLSGM
-285 LNGVAGNIDN
+285 LNGVAGQIDN
-295 VATAAGAL
+295 VATAVGAL

-316 SGAVSA
+316 SGAMSA

-334 ALAEAQLRGTQIATA
+334 ALAEAQFRGTQIATA

-390 ARTAA
+390 ARSAA

-405 GSRLMTGALGLVG
+405 GSRLMSGALGLVG

-439 PARESARQ
+439 QARESARQ

-477 LAEQNRLIDEQA
+477 LTEQNRLIDEQA
-489 SRVKSLQEKIAG
+489 SRVKSL
-501 YQYVLANPGWTTGDG
+501 
-516 FMINHLTSV
+516 
-525 QEKIAGYQYVLAN
+525 
-538 PGWTTGD
+538 
-545 GFMINHLTSV
+545 
-555 KTVTEG
+555 
-561 LSQATEQLAVE
+561 
-572 QSRLAQMQEKAQSI
+572 QEKAQSI

-737 SRLLKQQKEQL
+737 SRLLKQQKAQL

-761 YQTAQGELKTLTEMQ
+761 YQTAQGELKTLTEIQ

-802 LKNDNVA
+802 LKNENAA

-814 EAELLGYGQGERARE
+814 DAELLGYGQGERARE

-860 FYRQARAQNAQY
+860 FYRQALAQNAQY
-872 LSERLKDQAAF
+872 LSERLKDQAVF

-888 AQRADWQKGLQEGL
+888 AQRADWQKGLQEGF

-922 GISGLVNNITE
+922 GISGMVNNITE
-933 MLNGNKVEWRNWA
+933 MLNGNKVEWRSWA

-978 FIGSIGDWLGG
+978 FLGSIGDWLGG

-1072 DGANGQIGA
+1072 DGANGQIGP

>member
-1 MATLRELIIKISANS
+1 
-16 QSFQSEIQRAS
+16 
-27 RMGSEY
+27 
-33 YRTLQNGGRQAAA
+33 
-46 VAREQRR
+46 
-53 ALAELNSQLTE
+53 
-64 IRASAAGTAGVFAGA
+64 
-79 FATGHLISL
+79 
-88 ADEWSSVN
+88 
-96 ARLKQASQSSDEFS
+96 
-110 SSQKVLMDI
+110 KVLMDI

-238 QLGVLRDEYAAMPE
+238 QLGILRDEYAAMPE
-252 TVSDGITKVENAFM
+252 TVSSSITKVENAFM

-275 SGATKTLSGV
+275 SGVTKTLSGM
-285 LNGVAGNIDN
+285 LNGVAGQIDN
-295 VATAAGAL
+295 VATAVGAL

-316 SGAVSA
+316 SGAMSA

-334 ALAEAQLRGTQIATA
+334 ALAEAQFRGTQIATA

-390 ARTAA
+390 ARSAA

-405 GSRLMTGALGLVG
+405 GSRLMSGALGLVG

-439 PARESARQ
+439 QARESARQ

-477 LAEQNRLIDEQA
+477 LTEQNRLIDEQA
-489 SRVKSLQEKIAG
+489 SRVKSL
-501 YQYVLANPGWTTGDG
+501 
-516 FMINHLTSV
+516 
-525 QEKIAGYQYVLAN
+525 
-538 PGWTTGD
+538 
-545 GFMINHLTSV
+545 
-555 KTVTEG
+555 
-561 LSQATEQLAVE
+561 
-572 QSRLAQMQEKAQSI
+572 QEKAQSI

-672 RLKGEEKERARLG
+672 RLKGEEKERVRLG

-694 GDSYQEARQRYI
+694 GDPYQEARQRYI

-748 ALAGQNTELAKLK
+748 ALVGQNTELAKLK
-761 YQTAQGELKTLTEMQ
+761 YQTALGELKTLTEMQ
-776 KQELLRNAALIDQQ
+776 KQELLRNATLIDQQ

-802 LKNDNVA
+802 LKNENAA

-814 EAELLGYGQGERARE
+814 DAELLGYGQGERARE

-860 FYRQARAQNAQY
+860 FYRQALAQNA
-872 LSERLKDQAAF
+872 
-883 YAESD
+883 
-888 AQRADWQKGLQEGL
+888 
-902 SNWVDNASDYAS
+902 
-914 QAAQLATE
+914 
-922 GISGLVNNITE
+922 
-933 MLNGNKVEWRNWA
+933 
-946 SSVLQE
+946 
-952 ISKVLMNAAIVNGI
+952 
-966 KTAAN
+966 
-971 GMSGAGG
+971 
-978 FIGSIGDWLGG
+978 
-989 AVANAK
+989 
-995 GGVYTSANLSAYSN
+995 
-1009 SIVDTPTYFAFA
+1009 
-1021 KGAGLMG
+1021 
-1028 EAGPEAIMPLTR
+1028 
-1040 AADGSLGVRAVGSMN
+1040 
-1055 GSAGLVYSP
+1055 
-1064 VYHIAIQN
+1064 
-1072 DGANGQIGA
+1072 
-1081 EAAGSL
+1081 
-1087 VQLID
+1087 
-1092 QRVQAVM
+1092 
-1099 LSMRRD
+1099 
-1105 GGMLSG
+1105 